1 MRVVVVGAGP
11 TGLVLGAGL
20 ARRGHRVLAVDRD
33 AGPAE
38 DGRWAR
44 RGVMQFGHAHGFR
57 PQVSTVL
64 RRHWPAAYDHWLA
77 LGAEPVDVDLPARGR
92 VPGGMLSR
100 RITFERALR
109 RAAAT
114 TAGLEVRQGHV
125 DRLLERNGRVVGCIV
140 DGVGVEADLVVDASG
155 RAGRLDRAETVV
167 GGDCGIAY
175 VNRTYRLL
183 PGASRGPMSSPIAW
197 FGSFDGYVVI
207 VFPHERGHFS
217 VVFVRPTADPAL
229 KDLRH
234 DAVFDAACRAVP
246 ALAEWT
252 DARRAAPTSPAMA
265 GGALRNTYHAQRSAP
280 GLVAVGDSVTTTA
293 PTAGRG
299 VAMAYLQVDELLRI
313 VDAGARPDTVA
324 DEFRAWC
331 DREMLP
337 WVVDHVH
344 TDEAAA
350 LRWQGHDVDLTRPL
364 PSDLIVAAAE
374 VDPRLHEHA
383 GPYLAMFALPQ
394 TLAVAEPMARAVFEA
409 GWRPAHSEGPTRD
422 QLVEIIGATLAE
434 AA

>member
-11 TGLVLGAGL
+11 AGLLIGAGL
-20 ARRGHRVLAVDRD
+20 ARRGHQVLAVDRD
-33 AGPAE
+33 AGPPA
-38 DGRWAR
+38 DGMWAR

-64 RRHWPAAYDHWLA
+64 RRHWPAAYDHWRA
-77 LGAEPVDVDLPARGR
+77 LGAEPVEVDLPEQGR

-109 RAAAT
+109 RAAAS
-114 TAGLEVRQGHV
+114 TANLELRHGHV
-125 DRLLERNGRVVGCIV
+125 ERLLEHGGRVIGCLV

-155 RAGRLDRAETVV
+155 RAGKLGRTEPSV

-229 KDLRH
+229 KHLRH
-234 DAVFDAACRAVP
+234 DAVFDAACRVVP

-252 DARRAAPTSPAMA
+252 DPRRSVPTSPAMA
-265 GGALRNTYHAQRSAP
+265 GGALRNTYHAQRSVP
-280 GLVAVGDSVTTTA
+280 GLVAVGDAVTTTA

-299 VAMAYLQVDELLRI
+299 VAMAYLQVDALLRI
-313 VDAGARPDTVA
+313 LDAGARPATVA
-324 DEFRAWC
+324 DAFGAWC

-337 WVVDHVH
+337 WVVDHVR

-350 LRWQGHDVDLTRPL
+350 RRWQGHDVDLTAPL

-383 GPYLAMFALPQ
+383 GPYLAMFALPE
-394 TLAVAEPMARAVFEA
+394 TLAAAEPMARAVYET
-409 GWRPAHSEGPTRD
+409 GWRPALSEGPTRD